1 MASNRVAEPGGR
13 TDQVLALHSAPVH
26 PTYRSGADGEAA
38 LDHRG
43 RLRRGEARTRTGS
56 LRGTRLARFSPSRYP
71 LHRGLWVPG
80 SRTEPVFPLRSR
92 RRRGLTRLQNA
103 VQSPPSGLARHAW
116 RGIIPGRFPHSVKPS
131 PEFCSGN
138 SRVVLFVELPFYNT
152 VVLKGRLI
160 SRDLRH
166 R

>member
-38 LDHRG
+38 LDHRA
-43 RLRRGEARTRTGS
+43 RLRRAEARTRTGS

-80 SRTEPVFPLRSR
+80 SRTEPFF
-92 RRRGLTRLQNA
+92 
-103 VQSPPSGLARHAW
+103 PPSPKCRPNSALGARPARVARHNPWSIATL
-116 RGIIPGRFPHSVKPS
+116 RQTIARVLVRQLSGCP
-131 PEFCSGN
+131 FCGT
-138 SRVVLFVELPFYNT
+138 PF
-152 VVLKGRLI
+152 L
-160 SRDLRH
+160 
-166 R
+166 